1 MLNARPIQLL
11 HVCDSLP
18 FLHFVWHFALWT
30 VIACS
35 QDIIGY
41 SKLGEEAV
49 IGFVV
54 TVLARVAAMLDD
66 FLPDQRPVVRNT

>member
-1 MLNARPIQLL
+1 MTHFLFCI
-11 HVCDSLP
+11 LP
-18 FLHFVWHFALWT
+18 GILPSWIV
-30 VIACS
+30 VACT

-54 TVLARVAAMLDD
+54 TVMARVAAMLDD
-66 FLPDQRPVVRNT
+66 FSPDQRPVVRNT

>member
-1 MLNARPIQLL
+1 M
-11 HVCDSLP
+11 
-18 FLHFVWHFALWT
+18 WHFPLWT

>member
-1 MLNARPIQLL
+1 ML
-11 HVCDSLP
+11 
-18 FLHFVWHFALWT
+18 FFADLGGCCT
-30 VIACS
+30 

-49 IGFVV
+49 IGFVM

-66 FLPDQRPVVRNT
+66 FSPDQRPVVRNT